1 VPLGICLGSLLIIG
15 IVLAWSALKR
25 GSPVPTP
32 QMVALAQKAAA
43 KSRGVMCVS
52 FQAAAGQRY
61 RVYKSPSIDAPF
73 ASWVQIGPEISGA
86 DAPVQVDYTPQ
97 AGESSLFL
105 RALVEFQ

>member
-1 VPLGICLGSLLIIG
+1 
-15 IVLAWSALKR
+15 
-25 GSPVPTP
+25 
-32 QMVALAQKAAA
+32 
-43 KSRGVMCVS
+43 MCVS

-73 ASWVQIGPEISGA
+73 ATWVQVGPEIIGA